1 MNTVKNLIGKDK
13 IYLVKYSVGSYDDY
27 MENACFATFNYAKAL
42 NYVNKGNRIV
52 DMAKKHYLDENGELK
67 EKYKNTF
74 IEDKYFNY
82 CEFNNY
88 YIEEVEFK

>member
-1 MNTVKNLIGKDK
+1 MNAQDIRIGKDK

-27 MENACFATFNYAKAL
+27 TENECFATFNYEKAL

-52 DMAKKHYLDENGELK
+52 DMAKIHYLDENGELK

-74 IEDKYFNY
+74 IEDAYFNY
-82 CEFNNY
+82 YEFNNY
-88 YIEEVEFK
+88 FIEEVEFK

>member
-1 MNTVKNLIGKDK
+1 MNTKDK

-27 MENACFATFNYAKAL
+27 TENECFATFNYEKAL

-52 DMAKKHYLDENGELK
+52 DMAKIHYLDENGELK

-74 IEDKYFNY
+74 IEDIYFNY